1 MRKEI
6 RCQRA
11 AQCVSPLVALAA
23 TFTATGCSG
32 QSSENRPGDSVGRP
46 NPAAVFCQEQGGEYL
61 LETGECRLA
70 DGTVRDAWEYFQENA
85 EPGAPD

>member
-1 MRKEI
+1 MRRGI

-11 AQCVSPLVALAA
+11 AQRMSALAA
-23 TFTATGCSG
+23 LAVTFTAPGCSD

-70 DGTVRDAWEYFQENA
+70 DGTVKDAWEYFRENA